1 MYNRYIPGQDGA
13 YRRERVEEPYPPQPT
28 PRMPVAS
35 PQDCAQEPPPAPPE
49 AEKQQS
55 LWGMDLGDLLLL
67 CILFLI
73 LLESQDEDPL
83 PLLITAAAFFLLR

>member
-13 YRRERVEEPYPPQPT
+13 YRRECVEEPCPPP
-28 PRMPVAS
+28 PRMPVEA
-35 PQDCAQEPPPAPPE
+35 PQECAKELPPPPPE

-55 LWGMDLGDLLLL
+55 LWGMDLGDLLLI

-73 LLESQDEDPL
+73 LLESEDEDPL
-83 PLLITAAAFFLLR
+83 PLLITAAAFLLLR